1 MLSNLLLIKNIYCN
15 QLQSLSTYIVF
26 QTTSGIHWH
35 SGGGGKLCS
44 HPKEQ
49 NSRAANW
56 ASKLILYVKKVDF
69 LCSVFELLRNVI
81 LNYINEHD
89 V

>member
-1 MLSNLLLIKNIYCN
+1 MLSNLLVLKNVYSN
-15 QLQSLSTYIVF
+15 QLQSLSTFIVF
-26 QTTSGIHWH
+26 QTTGSIHWH
-35 SGGGGKLCS
+35 SGGELCS

-69 LCSVFELLRNVI
+69 PCLVFELLRNII